1 MPNHV
6 INKWKISHIP
16 QDKLQYVLDKITM
29 KLEDGTRI
37 IDFDLIIPEPRL
49 KRDCP
54 ADCIVNKDSH
64 VMEDKDRPWFDWC
77 AWRNKYWNTKW
88 GAYDGY
94 THTGKTYVIMYFQ
107 TAWSFAEPIA
117 MKLAEL
123 GYDLDLQYADE
134 DWGVNCGRLQYD
146 SNTKEWTRWSIDE
159 LKPNPAAWARRL
171 WNDKKGED

>member
-6 INKWKISHIP
+6 MNKWKISHIP

-64 VMEDKDRPWFDWC
+64 VMEDKDRPWFNWYT
-77 AWRNKYWNTKW
+77 WRNRYWNTKW
-88 GAYDGY
+88 GAYDG
-94 THTGKTYVIMYFQ
+94 HTYAGKTYIIMYFQ
-107 TAWSFAEPIA
+107 TAWSFAVPIA
-117 MKLAEL
+117 TKLAEL
-123 GYDLDLQYADE
+123 GYDLDFKYADE
-134 DWGVNCGRLQYD
+134 AYGSNCGRLQY
-146 SNTKEWTRWSIDE
+146 NAKTKEWSHWSMDE
-159 LKPNPAAWARRL
+159 LKPNPTAWAKRL
-171 WNDKKGED
+171 WEG